1 MKKEYIKPI
10 IIHIKTWNDDALLN
24 TASLYNINEVDPDE
38 NIAGEGDE
46 GGEDGPIIGD
56 DGNIW
61 ND

>member
-10 IIHIKTWNDDALLN
+10 IINIKIYNDDALLQK
-24 TASLYNINEVDPDE
+24 ASLFDIGKDKPIE
-38 NIAGEGDE
+38 NIAGEGGE

-56 DGNIW
+56 DGIW

>member
-1 MKKEYIKPI
+1 MKKEYIKPT
-10 IIHIKTWNDDALLN
+10 IIHIKTWNDEALLQ
-24 TASLYNINEVDPDE
+24 TASLFDIGKDKPIE

-56 DGNIW
+56 DGIW